1 MLLIWRGY
9 YRADRGSAKGNNMRL
24 RNIKG
29 CREVIAASSYVIA
42 PDDPERIS
50 FQDSSDWAVKGHW
63 NEVFGNDHPLRIEIG
78 MGKGAFLMELARR
91 NPDVN
96 YVGIEKYSS
105 VLLRA
110 VQKQEKEALPNIRLI
125 RMEAEYITDVFA
137 PEEVDRIYL
146 NFSDPWPKASHAG
159 RRLTSGQFLA
169 RYDKILRAGGW
180 IEFKTDNQEL
190 FEFSLEEIDAGTWE
204 LVAVSHD
211 LHKDPELSHDNVMT
225 EYEARWSA
233 EGKPICYMQVRH
245 RPLT

>member
-1 MLLIWRGY
+1 
-9 YRADRGSAKGNNMRL
+9 MRL

-29 CREVIAASSYVIA
+29 CREVIAASPYVIA
-42 PDDPERIS
+42 PDDLERTS
-50 FQDSSDWAVKGHW
+50 FQESSDWSVKGHW
-63 NEVFGNDHPLRIEIG
+63 NEVFGNVHPVRIEIG

-110 VQKQEKEALPNIRLI
+110 VQKQEQENLPNIRLI
-125 RMEAEYITDVFA
+125 RMEAEYISDVFA

-159 RRLTSGQFLA
+159 RRLTSEQFLA
-169 RYDKILRAGGW
+169 RYDKILRHGGV

-190 FEFSLEEIDAGTWE
+190 FDFSLEEIDTEHWE
-204 LVAVSHD
+204 LIAMTRD
-211 LHKDPELSHDNVMT
+211 LHKDPEMNRDNIMT

-233 EGKPICYMQVRH
+233 EGKPICSMHLRH
-245 RPLT
+245 K